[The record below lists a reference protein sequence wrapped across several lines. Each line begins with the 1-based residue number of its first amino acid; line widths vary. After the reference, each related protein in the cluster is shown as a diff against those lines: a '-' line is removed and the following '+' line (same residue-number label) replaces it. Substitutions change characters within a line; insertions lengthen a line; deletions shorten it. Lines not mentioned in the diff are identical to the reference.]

1 MTSRLE
7 QAIACGVLPESID
20 VYKEIAFF
28 GIDVVDKRYW
38 LGYAA
43 DDSAIIGPHKNH
55 IKIYFE
61 TLDEA
66 VDALIPVLW
75 AEIKDIEDREL
86 YEKYCLDLV
95 YEIMVRPAS
104 LALEIKGLGISIQ
117 TELCEDWPEKYE
129 QQLKALR
136 IQRIKELCANGD
148 RVPLPM
154 PFDSVEY

>member
-1 MTSRLE
+1 MISRLE

-20 VYKEIAFF
+20 VYTEIAFF
-28 GIDVVDKRYW
+28 SIDVVDKRYW
-38 LGYAA
+38 LGYTA
-43 DDSAIIGPHKNH
+43 DDSAITGPHKNY

-75 AEIKDIEDREL
+75 AEIKGIEDREL
-86 YEKYCLDLV
+86 YEKYCLDLI
-95 YEIMVRPAS
+95 YEPMVRPAS
-104 LALEIKGLGISIQ
+104 LALEIKELGISIQ

-136 IQRIKELCANGD
+136 IQKIKELCANGD

-154 PFDSVEY
+154 PFDAVKY